1 MASNFIYSATNA
13 HSAVTVLRVRQ
24 RERVSAKRKGINW
37 LPVQVKTMALKRK
50 SGSTR

>member
-13 HSAVTVLRVRQ
+13 HSAATVLKVGV
-24 RERVSAKRKGINW
+24 RVSAKRKATNW
-37 LPVQVKTMALKRK
+37 FPFQVKTMALKRK